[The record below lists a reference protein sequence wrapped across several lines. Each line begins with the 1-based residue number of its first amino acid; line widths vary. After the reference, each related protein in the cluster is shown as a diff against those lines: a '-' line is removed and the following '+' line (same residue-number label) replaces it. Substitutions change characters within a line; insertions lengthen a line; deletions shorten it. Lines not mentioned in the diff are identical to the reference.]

1 MAAVPKVTLAGGLEV
16 CRVLNGL
23 WQVSGAH
30 GPVNKT
36 KAVEAMQEYVDAG
49 LTTFDMADIYGPA
62 EEIFGQFNRQLKS
75 SGESAPALQGLTK
88 YVPRPGPMERKVV
101 EKALRRSMSRMQ
113 VDALDCVQFHW
124 WDYGDKRY
132 LDALGH
138 LSDLQQ
144 EGLIR
149 ELALTNF
156 DTKRLEEITNK
167 GVRISSNQVQYSLI
181 DQRPS
186 ARMEQFC
193 LANNIQLLTY
203 GTLAGG
209 LLSER
214 YLGSAEPLSRAEL
227 YTASLSKYK
236 NMIDAWGGWGLFQDL
251 LVALE
256 TVGKRRG
263 CSVASVATRYVLDRP
278 AVGGVI
284 VGCRLGVAGA
294 GQHVSDSL
302 RSCSPELRLTA
313 EDHAAIQAVT
323 RRSRDLTALM
333 GDCGDEYRN

>member
-1 MAAVPKVTLAGGLEV
+1 MTLSGGLEV
-16 CRVLNGL
+16 CRVLNGM
-23 WQVSGAH
+23 WQVSGTH
-30 GPVNKT
+30 GAVDRAA
-36 KAVEAMQEYVDAG
+36 AVEGMQAYVDAG

-62 EEIFGQFNRQLKS
+62 EEIFGLFNRQLKS
-75 SGESAPALQGLTK
+75 KSSETSVPALQGLTK

-101 EKALRRSMSRMQ
+101 EKALRRSMTCMQ
-113 VDALDCVQFHW
+113 VDSLDCVQFHW
-124 WDYGDKRY
+124 WDYRDKRY

-144 EGLIR
+144 EGVIR

-156 DTKRLEEITNK
+156 DTQRLEEITNK
-167 GVRISSNQVQYSLI
+167 GIRVSSNQVQYSVI
-181 DQRPS
+181 DQRPA
-186 ARMEQFC
+186 ARMEEFC

-203 GTLAGG
+203 GTIAGG

-214 YLGSAEPLSRAEL
+214 YLGKAEPRSRVEL

-236 NMIDAWGGWGLFQDL
+236 NMIDSWGGWSLFQDL
-251 LVALE
+251 LVTLE
-256 TVGKRRG
+256 TVAKRHD

-294 GQHVSDSL
+294 GQHIADSL
-302 RSCSPELRLTA
+302 RSCSPELKLTA
-313 EDHAAIQAVT
+313 DDLAAIEAVT
-323 RRSRDLTALM
+323 SRSRDLMALI
-333 GDCGDEYRN
+333 GDCGDEYRS

>member
-1 MAAVPKVTLAGGLEV
+1 MSTVPKVRLSGGLEI
-16 CRVLNGL
+16 CRVLNGM

-30 GPVNKT
+30 GAVDNA
-36 KAVEAMQEYVDAG
+36 KAVEAMQAYVDAG

-62 EEIFGQFNRQLKS
+62 EDIFGQFNKKYKS
-75 SGESAPALQGLTK
+75 SGSDVPLQGLTK
-88 YVPRPGPMERKVV
+88 FVPRTGPMDRKVV
-101 EKALRRSMSRMQ
+101 EKALQRSMSRMQ
-113 VDALDCVQFHW
+113 VDSLDCVQFHW
-124 WDYGDKRY
+124 WDYRDKRY

-144 EGLIR
+144 EGVIR

-156 DTKRLEEITNK
+156 DTQRMEEITNR
-167 GVRISSNQVQYSLI
+167 GIRISSNQVQYSLI
-181 DQRPS
+181 DQRP
-186 ARMEQFC
+186 AAKMEQFC

-214 YLGSAEPLSRAEL
+214 YLGKTEPTSRAEL

-236 NMIDAWGGWGLFQDL
+236 TMINSWGGWSLFQDL

-256 TVGKRRG
+256 TAARRHD

-294 GQHVSDSL
+294 GQHISDSL
-302 RSCSPELRLTA
+302 RSCSPDLKLTA
-313 EDHAAIQAVT
+313 EDHAAIEAVT
-323 RRSRDLTALM
+323 RRSRDLMALI
-333 GDCGDEYRN
+333 GDCGDEYRS

>member
-1 MAAVPKVTLAGGLEV
+1 MSRVPTVRLAGGLEV
-16 CRVLNGL
+16 CRVLNGM

-30 GPVNKT
+30 GAVDAT
-36 KAVEAMQEYVDAG
+36 KAVEAMQVYVDAG

-62 EEIFGQFNRQLKS
+62 EEIFGRFNSQCKS
-75 SGESAPALQGLTK
+75 SGKDAAVQSLTK
-88 YVPRPGPMERKVV
+88 YVPRPEPMNRKVV
-101 EKALRRSMSRMQ
+101 EKALCRSMSRMQ
-113 VDALDCVQFHW
+113 VDRLDCVQFHW
-124 WDYGDKRY
+124 WDYKDKRY

-144 EGLIR
+144 EGLIQ
-149 ELALTNF
+149 ELSLTNF
-156 DTKRLEEITNK
+156 DTQRLEEITSR
-167 GVRISSNQVQYSLI
+167 GIRISSNQVQYSLI
-181 DQRPS
+181 DQRP
-186 ARMEQFC
+186 AAKMEKFC

-214 YLGSAEPLSRAEL
+214 YLGKAEPHSRAEL

-236 NMIDAWGGWGLFQDL
+236 NMINSWGGWSLFQDL

-256 TVGKRRG
+256 TSARRHD

-278 AVGGVI
+278 AVGVVI

-294 GQHVSDSL
+294 GQHISDSL
-302 RSCSPELRLTA
+302 RSCSPDLKLTA
-313 EDHAAIQAVT
+313 EDRATIAAVT
-323 RRSRDLTALM
+323 QRSRDLMALI